1 MQLDLLM
8 TRTNNPLWYFSY
20 LLRKRRKSLLEY
32 KRLKELQAILKTRS
46 VDTYFQPLVSLENGK
61 TIGYEVFNRP
71 VVSSLFPN
79 TEMFYDFVGQ
89 TDLIFSLENTF
100 REISL
105 NRFSQCVQLQPSEK
119 NSLIFLNV
127 HPHIL
132 MDPHYRT
139 GETLKLL
146 KSYGFSPEQIIFEIS
161 EKAAIENYSHFEEI
175 LTNYRS
181 QGFRIA
187 LDDAGSGYNSLK
199 TLVYLK
205 PEFLKLDKTVIQ
217 NIDQDQTKQQLVKL
231 LLNFSNESNTHLI
244 AEGIESAE
252 ELRYLKKNGIH
263 IGQGYALGKPKQ
275 ELVKGCMR

>member
-1 MQLDLLM
+1 MQSDLLM
-8 TRTNNPLWYFSY
+8 TRTTNPFWFFSY
-20 LLRKRRKSLLEY
+20 LMRKRRKSLLEY
-32 KRLKELQAILKTRS
+32 KQLKELRSILKMQS
-46 VDTYFQPLVSLENGK
+46 VETYFQPLVSLDTGE

-71 VVSSLFPN
+71 SVSALFPT
-79 TEMFYDFVGQ
+79 TEKFYDFVGQ

-105 NRFSQCVQLQPSEK
+105 NRFSECVQHQPSEK

-146 KSYGFSPEQIIFEIS
+146 ESLGFSPEQIIFEIS
-161 EKAAIENYSHFEEI
+161 EKAAIENYDHFEEI
-175 LTNYRS
+175 LNNYRS

-217 NIDQDQTKQQLVKL
+217 DIDQDQTKQQLVKL
-231 LLNFSNESNTHLI
+231 LLNFSNDSNTHLI
-244 AEGIESAE
+244 AEGIERTE
-252 ELRYLKKNGIH
+252 ELLYLKNHGIH
-263 IGQGYALGKPKQ
+263 IGQGYALGKPRK
-275 ELVKGCMR
+275 ELVKGVLQ

>member
-1 MQLDLLM
+1 MQPDLSI
-8 TRTNNPLWYFSY
+8 TRTSNPLWFFSH

-32 KRLKELQAILKTRS
+32 KQLKELHSILKTQS
-46 VDTYFQPLVSLENGK
+46 VETFFQPLVSLDTGN

-71 VVSSLFPN
+71 VVSTLFPT
-79 TEMFYDFVGQ
+79 TEKFYDFVGQ
-89 TDLIFSLENTF
+89 TDLIFSLENSF

-105 NRFSQCVQLQPSEK
+105 NRFSECVQQQPSEK

-132 MDPHYRT
+132 MDPHYRS

-146 KSYGFSPEQIIFEIS
+146 KSYGFLPEQIIFEIS
-161 EKAAIENYSHFEEI
+161 EKAAIDNYAHFEET

-217 NIDQDQTKQQLVKL
+217 YIDQDLTKQQLVKL

-244 AEGIESAE
+244 AEGIERTE
-252 ELRYLKKNGIH
+252 ELLYLKKHGIH
-263 IGQGYALGKPKQ
+263 IGQGYALGKPKK
-275 ELVKGCMR
+275 ELVKGTLR

>member
-1 MQLDLLM
+1 MQPDLLF
-8 TRTNNPLWYFSY
+8 TRTANPLWYFSY
-20 LLRKRRKSLLEY
+20 LLRKRRKNLLEY
-32 KRLKELQAILKTRS
+32 KQMKELQLILRTKS
-46 VDTYFQPLVSLENGK
+46 VETYFQPLVALNTGN
-61 TIGYEVFNRP
+61 TVGYEVFNRP
-71 VVSSLFPN
+71 VASSLFPT
-79 TEMFYDFVGQ
+79 TETFYDFVGQ

-105 NRFSQCVQLQPSEK
+105 SRFSKCVQLQPSEK
-119 NSLIFLNV
+119 AALLFLNV

-139 GETLKLL
+139 GETLKML
-146 KSYGFSPEQIIFEIS
+146 KGHGFSPEQIIFEIS
-161 EKAAIENYSHFEEI
+161 EKAAIENYSHFENI

-244 AEGIESAE
+244 AEGIEREE
-252 ELRYLKKNGIH
+252 ELLYLKQHGIH

-275 ELVKGCMR
+275 ELVKGVMR